1 MNKTFE
7 QWAELY
13 NKKTPEKFERDKRY
27 ELFYLPDKGFCE
39 IAATDKMIM
48 IHQVSGDGKFWKD
61 FAEKVARK
69 MNLKVCGTIC
79 IRRQIKA
86 WIRLFGYEVAEIEN
100 LPDGLKRYH
109 CKNKIGKKGLLSPAY
124 KYDSGEQ
131 AYFVTWEV

>member
-7 QWAELY
+7 EWAKNY

-27 ELFYLPDKGFCE
+27 ELFFLPDKGFCE
-39 IAATDKMIM
+39 IAATGKMIM
-48 IHQVSGDGKFWKD
+48 INQVSGDGKFWKD

-79 IRRQIKA
+79 IRKQIKA
-86 WIRLFGYEVAEIEN
+86 WIRLFNFEIIETEI
-100 LPDGLKRYH
+100 LPDNLKRYH
-109 CKNKIGKKGLLSPAY
+109 CKNKFGKKGLLSPAY